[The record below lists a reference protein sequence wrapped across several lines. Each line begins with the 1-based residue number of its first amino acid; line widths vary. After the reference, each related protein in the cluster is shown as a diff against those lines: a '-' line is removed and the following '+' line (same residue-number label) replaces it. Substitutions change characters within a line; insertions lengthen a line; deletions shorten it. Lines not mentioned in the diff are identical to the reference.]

1 MDSLLEYIDKT
12 MWSDIYAQ
20 LSEFFKEPT
29 EEFADD
35 IESGRLLGFFRE
47 RLPSIGFDFSLL
59 NGLLLKGDVYAI
71 LSEEYRR
78 LFIGTMPPYIIP
90 VESVYKRWTH
100 DPECNLLM
108 AQEKGYLMGDPAI
121 DMIKRYQAH
130 GIVIPDNYSSMPD
143 HIALELEYMS
153 FLCRNASEGEQRD
166 FIETRLDWLK
176 DLAGDISSSDST
188 CFYAS
193 AIHLVTAVVRLHL
206 SKLQK

>member
-1 MDSLLEYIDKT
+1 MRP
-12 MWSDIYAQ
+12 DIFAQ

-29 EEFADD
+29 GEFADD

-59 NGLLLKGDVYAI
+59 KGLLLKGDVYAI

-78 LFIGTMPPYIIP
+78 RFLGPLPPYIIP
-90 VESVYKRWTH
+90 VESVYKQWSN
-100 DPECNLLM
+100 DPECSLPL
-108 AQEKGYLMGDPAI
+108 AGEKGYLMGDPAI

-153 FLCRNASEGEQRD
+153 FLCRNASDREQSE
-166 FIETRLDWLK
+166 FLESHIDWID
-176 DLAGDISSSDST
+176 DLASDIYKTADSV
-188 CFYAS
+188 FYS
-193 AIHLVTAVVRLHL
+193 AAIQITKPYIKSALQEYEKCY
-206 SKLQK
+206 KLR